1 MISDAT
7 TFFLS
12 FLAVFAGLAAYL
24 WHLDRAARRLEAR
37 LATLEAASASA
48 ASATA
53 GSSGTAK
60 PKPGG
65 GPVDRQG

>member
-1 MISDAT
+1 MVSDQL

-37 LATLEAASASA
+37 LATLEASRPAGPGV
-48 ASATA
+48 SATA
-53 GSSGTAK
+53 KAK
-60 PKPGG
+60 PAQPPG
-65 GPVDRQG
+65 RQ

>member
-1 MISDAT
+1 MVADET

-37 LATLEAASASA
+37 LATLERA
-48 ASATA
+48 
-53 GSSGTAK
+53 TAK
-60 PKPGG
+60 PKPGD
-65 GPVDRQG
+65 GPARPEP